1 MHTVLQALINKYTHY
16 MKLKSIVLALVAVL
30 CWTGS
35 VHAQANQLGTYRD
48 NAAGNI
54 KKDPNDTVPKT
65 WKKGMLLNVNINQGS
80 LTNWAA
86 GGDKFSMSISSLV
99 NAYAFYKNGRRAW
112 DNVADLGFG
121 LTNTTTLGTRKAD
134 DHIDLTSKYGYDI
147 GKHWYASL
155 LGNVRTQFANGY
167 LYTDTSKTLT
177 SKFFSPA
184 NLLLSPGFDYK
195 PTDAFSVFLSP
206 VTGRWIVVMDDSLSA
221 QGAYGVDPGKHVKS
235 QFGAYVTVNWL
246 ATISKDITFKTRM
259 DLFSDYLDKPQ
270 NVYMFW
276 TNMLTMKV
284 NKYIAATVNVDMI
297 YDDKARVFENPKTG
311 VLGPRLQ
318 VKEVIGVGFSAK
330 F

>member
-1 MHTVLQALINKYTHY
+1 MRMRSIALA
-16 MKLKSIVLALVAVL
+16 VAAALL
-30 CWTGS
+30 WIGS
-35 VHAQANQLGTYRD
+35 AHAQVNDLGQLRD
-48 NAAGNI
+48 NVSGNI
-54 KKDPNDTVPKT
+54 KKDPNDTVPAT
-65 WKKGMLLNVNINQGS
+65 WKKGMLLNVNVNQGS

-86 GGDKFSMSISSLV
+86 GGDKFAMSISSLL
-99 NAYAFYKNGRRAW
+99 NAYAFYKKGRRAW

-147 GKHWYASL
+147 GKNWYASL
-155 LGNVRTQFANGY
+155 LANVRTQFTSGY
-167 LYTDTSKTLT
+167 LYTDTSKVLT

-195 PTDAFSVFLSP
+195 PTQKFSLFMSP
-206 VTGRWIVVMDDSLSA
+206 ITGRWIVVLDDSLSA

-235 QFGAYVTVNWL
+235 EFGAYISANWTVDI
-246 ATISKDITFKTRM
+246 TKDINFKTRL

-270 NVYMFW
+270 NLYMFW
-276 TNMLTMKV
+276 TNMLTLKV
-284 NKYIAATVNVDMI
+284 NKYIAASVNLDMI
-297 YDDKARVFENPKTG
+297 YDDNARVFENPKTG